1 MSRQLEGYGLNIL
14 KLHAQWLLD
23 NGYKQQATSCK
34 KQIRMI
40 LKKQQATSE
49 KATSNKLQ
57 AIKIR
62 AASIKRQAASTI

>member
-40 LKKQQATSE
+40 LKKQQATSH

-62 AASIKRQAASTI
+62 AASIKRQAASII

>member
-1 MSRQLEGYGLNIL
+1 MSRQLQGYGLNIL
-14 KLHAQWLLD
+14 KLHVQWLLD

-34 KQIRMI
+34 MQIRMI
-40 LKKQQATSE
+40 LKKQQATSH

>member
-40 LKKQQATSE
+40 LKKQQAKSH

>member
-40 LKKQQATSE
+40 LKKQQATSME
-49 KATSNKLQ
+49 ATSNKLQ

-62 AASIKRQAASTI
+62 AASSKRQAASII

>member
-40 LKKQQATSE
+40 LKKQQATSH
-49 KATSNKLQ
+49 KAISNKLQ

>member
-40 LKKQQATSE
+40 LKKQQATSME
-49 KATSNKLQ
+49 ATSNKLQ

-62 AASIKRQAASTI
+62 AASIKRQAASII

>member
-14 KLHAQWLLD
+14 KLHFQWLLD

-40 LKKQQATSE
+40 LKKQQATSQE
-49 KATSNKLQ
+49 ATSNKLQ
-57 AIKIR
+57 AIKI
-62 AASIKRQAASTI
+62 

>member
-40 LKKQQATSE
+40 LKKQQATSH

>member
-40 LKKQQATSE
+40 LKKQQATSQE
-49 KATSNKLQ
+49 ATSNKLQ

-62 AASIKRQAASTI
+62 AASIKRQATSTI

>member
-62 AASIKRQAASTI
+62 AASIKRQAAGII

>member
-62 AASIKRQAASTI
+62 AASIKRQAASII

>member
-40 LKKQQATSE
+40 LKKQQATSME
-49 KATSNKLQ
+49 ATSNKLQ

-62 AASIKRQAASTI
+62 AASNKRQAASII